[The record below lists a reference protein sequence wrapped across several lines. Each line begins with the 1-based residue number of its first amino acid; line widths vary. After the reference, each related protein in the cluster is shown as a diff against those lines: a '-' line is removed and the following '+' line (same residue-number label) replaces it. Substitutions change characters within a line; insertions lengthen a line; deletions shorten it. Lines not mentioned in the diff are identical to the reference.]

1 VTDVSV
7 TELRLVVTAENYQE
21 ALTFYRDVLGLGQLA
36 EFDSPDGHVVLLDA
50 GRATLELT
58 DPGNA
63 AYVDQVEVG
72 RRVAGPLRVA
82 FQVADRRR
90 RGGAAHGGG
99 RRADRAADR
108 HAVELAQRPPHRT
121 RRRAAHP
128 LRRAGLLATG
138 QAAGAPSAC

>member
-1 VTDVSV
+1 MSDVSV

-21 ALTFYRDVLGLGQLA
+21 ALTFYRDVLGLAQLA

-63 AYVDQVEVG
+63 AYVDRVEVG

-82 FQVADRRR
+82 FQVAD
-90 RGGAAHGGG
+90 AA
-99 RRADRAADR
+99 
-108 HAVELAQRPPHRT
+108 AVAERLT
-121 RRRAAHP
+121 
-128 LRRAGLLATG
+128 
-138 QAAGAPSAC
+138 AAGAELIAPPTVTPWNSRNARLTAPDGVQLTLFEELGS